1 MWLKLTLE
9 ILIWKLKGIIQ
20 NVVKVLEQDTTAII
34 PARAGRLVIGL
45 AENGE
50 GVIEMKTLLSLFF
63 VFGVLMTLGCMD
75 GQPTACGICEN
86 ECPCVE
92 ADCIC
97 DIEICKCSN
106 CIS

>member
-1 MWLKLTLE
+1 MIQIWKSKET
-9 ILIWKLKGIIQ
+9 ILIA
-20 NVVKVLEQDTTAII
+20 VRVFAHDTTAIT
-34 PARAGRLVIGL
+34 PAQNGRLVIGL

>member
-1 MWLKLTLE
+1 MLKLTLE
-9 ILIWKLKGIIQ
+9 ILIWKSKRIIQ
-20 NVVKVLEQDTTAII
+20 NVVKVLEQDITAII

-50 GVIEMKTLLSLFF
+50 GVIEMKPLLSLFF

>member
-1 MWLKLTLE
+1 ME
-9 ILIWKLKGIIQ
+9 ILIWKLKRIIQ
-20 NVVKVLEQDTTAII
+20 NVVKVLEQDITAII

>member
-1 MWLKLTLE
+1 ME
-9 ILIWKLKGIIQ
+9 ILIWKLKRMIQ
-20 NVVKVLEQDTTAII
+20 NVVKVLEQDITAII

>member
-1 MWLKLTLE
+1 MLKLTLE
-9 ILIWKLKGIIQ
+9 ILIWKLKRIIQ
-20 NVVKVLEQDTTAII
+20 NVEKVLEQDTGAIL
-34 PARAGRLVIGL
+34 PALARRRATGL
-45 AENGE
+45 ARNGK

-63 VFGVLMTLGCMD
+63 VFGVMMTLGCMD
-75 GQPTACGICEN
+75 GQPMACGICEN

>member
-1 MWLKLTLE
+1 MLKLTLE
-9 ILIWKLKGIIQ
+9 ILIWKLKRIIQ
-20 NVVKVLEQDTTAII
+20 NVVKVLEQDITAII

-50 GVIEMKTLLSLFF
+50 GVIEMKTLLSFIF

-75 GQPTACGICEN
+75 GQPVACGICEN

>member
-1 MWLKLTLE
+1 MLLKLTLE
-9 ILIWKLKGIIQ
+9 ILIWKSKRIIQ
-20 NVVKVLEQDTTAII
+20 NVVKVLEQDITAII

>member
-1 MWLKLTLE
+1 
-9 ILIWKLKGIIQ
+9 
-20 NVVKVLEQDTTAII
+20 
-34 PARAGRLVIGL
+34 
-45 AENGE
+45 
-50 GVIEMKTLLSLFF
+50 MKMLLSLFF

-75 GQPTACGICEN
+75 GQPMACGICEN

-97 DIEICKCSN
+97 NIEICKCSN

>member
-1 MWLKLTLE
+1 ME
-9 ILIWKLKGIIQ
+9 ILIWKLKRMIQ
-20 NVVKVLEQDTTAII
+20 NVVKVLEQDISVI
-34 PARAGRLVIGL
+34 LPALAGRHDIGL
-45 AENGE
+45 VENGKE
-50 GVIEMKTLLSLFF
+50 VIQMKTLLSFIF
-63 VFGVLMTLGCMD
+63 IFGVLMTLGCMD
-75 GQPTACGICEN
+75 GQPMACGICEN

>member
-1 MWLKLTLE
+1 MLL
-9 ILIWKLKGIIQ
+9 
-20 NVVKVLEQDTTAII
+20 
-34 PARAGRLVIGL
+34 PALAGRRVTGLVKCGK
-45 AENGE
+45 
-50 GVIEMKTLLSLFF
+50 GVIPMKTLLSLFF

-75 GQPTACGICEN
+75 GQPVACGICEN

-97 DIEICKCSN
+97 DIEVCKCSN

>member
-1 MWLKLTLE
+1 
-9 ILIWKLKGIIQ
+9 
-20 NVVKVLEQDTTAII
+20 
-34 PARAGRLVIGL
+34 
-45 AENGE
+45 
-50 GVIEMKTLLSLFF
+50 MKTLLSLFF

-97 DIEICKCSN
+97 DIEICKCTN

>member
-1 MWLKLTLE
+1 VRYSRPSLE
-9 ILIWKLKGIIQ
+9 GTIL
-20 NVVKVLEQDTTAII
+20 VLQKMV
-34 PARAGRLVIGL
+34 R
-45 AENGE
+45 
-50 GVIEMKTLLSLFF
+50 GVTMKTLLSFIF

-75 GQPTACGICEN
+75 GAPAACGICEN

-97 DIEICKCSN
+97 DIDICKCSN

>member
-1 MWLKLTLE
+1 MLKLTLE
-9 ILIWKLKGIIQ
+9 ILIWKSKRIIQ
-20 NVVKVLEQDTTAII
+20 NVVKVLEQDITAII

-75 GQPTACGICEN
+75 GQPMACGICEN

>member
-1 MWLKLTLE
+1 MLLKFTLE
-9 ILIWKLKGIIQ
+9 ILIWKLKRIIQ
-20 NVVKVLEQDTTAII
+20 NVVKVLEQDITAII

>member
-1 MWLKLTLE
+1 
-9 ILIWKLKGIIQ
+9 
-20 NVVKVLEQDTTAII
+20 
-34 PARAGRLVIGL
+34 
-45 AENGE
+45 
-50 GVIEMKTLLSLFF
+50 MKTLLSFIF
-63 VFGVLMTLGCMD
+63 IFGVLMTLGCMD
-75 GQPTACGICEN
+75 GQPMACGICEN

>member
-1 MWLKLTLE
+1 MLKLTLE
-9 ILIWKLKGIIQ
+9 ILIWKSKRIIQ
-20 NVVKVLEQDTTAII
+20 NVVKVLEQDITAII